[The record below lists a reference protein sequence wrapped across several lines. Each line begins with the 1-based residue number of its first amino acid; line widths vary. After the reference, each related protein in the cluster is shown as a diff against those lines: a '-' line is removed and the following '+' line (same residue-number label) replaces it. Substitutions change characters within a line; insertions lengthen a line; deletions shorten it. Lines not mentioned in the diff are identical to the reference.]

1 LLSLRI
7 QVNSNTQDRA
17 TLYTCSI
24 NDFFVEM
31 NPATDEV
38 NLGMDGDFFQEL
50 NEAKDQMGPA
60 VVEIG

>member
-1 LLSLRI
+1 
-7 QVNSNTQDRA
+7 
-17 TLYTCSI
+17 
-24 NDFFVEM
+24 M